1 MVVNSSS
8 SCSCV
13 RLLYS
18 PHGVFALDSDLK
30 LLEGVGGRRR
40 RSRGLKDVSVLL
52 CPNGQMVTF
61 SVPFPTLAR

>member
-8 SCSCV
+8 CPSCV

-18 PHGVFALDSDLK
+18 PHGVFASDLDLK
-30 LLEGVGGRRR
+30 LLEGAGGRR
-40 RSRGLKDVSVLL
+40 RSRGLKGVAVLL